1 MVRSK
6 IMVVA
11 VVAAVLIAAA
21 LCRKMSEKAKNE
33 IRPLEDQNDLPETV
47 LYVFSK
53 INVTKNQQW
62 KGCIVLKVKNC
73 FYFPHR
79 AICICMEDIKNR
91 WHYAI
96 RSPNYARLY
105 FL

>member
-1 MVRSK
+1 
-6 IMVVA
+6 MVVA

-53 INVTKNQQW
+53 INVTKINN
-62 KGCIVLKVKNC
+62 GKVALC
-73 FYFPHR
+73 
-79 AICICMEDIKNR
+79 
-91 WHYAI
+91 
-96 RSPNYARLY
+96 
-105 FL
+105 